1 MNHYLLSTQL
11 QLLWTK
17 FIECDEKTLPGIINY
32 LKHCSDVDRYFFSE
46 IPMVLSLYLVFPVKN
61 VVNKR
66 SGSTMQRIKNW
77 LRRMMTQERLNGA
90 MLLLIKKE
98 STDKLDLTYIT
109 NMFCKRNDERQGVFG
124 VFWKNEVAVFRKRS
138 LQVI

>member
-1 MNHYLLSTQL
+1 
-11 QLLWTK
+11 
-17 FIECDEKTLPGIINY
+17 
-32 LKHCSDVDRYFFSE
+32 
-46 IPMVLSLYLVFPVKN
+46 MVLSLYLVFPVKN

-66 SGSTMQRIKNW
+66 SGSTMRRIKNW

-109 NMFCKRNDERQGVFG
+109 NMFCKGNDERQGVFG
-124 VFWKNEVAVFRKRS
+124 VF
-138 LQVI
+138 

>member
-1 MNHYLLSTQL
+1 
-11 QLLWTK
+11 
-17 FIECDEKTLPGIINY
+17 
-32 LKHCSDVDRYFFSE
+32 
-46 IPMVLSLYLVFPVKN
+46 MVLSLYLVFPVKN

-66 SGSTMQRIKNW
+66 SGSTMRRIKNW

-109 NMFCKRNDERQGVFG
+109 NMFCKGNDERQGVFG
-124 VFWKNEVAVFRKRS
+124 V
-138 LQVI
+138 L